1 MSDLR
6 PNWRKTLTL
15 RPEPAVIFIE
25 TGEQKEELTMGGP
38 SDQRGGGESLHVAES
53 ESCCPIPGCVR
64 RQTYVGGDVIEV
76 PNDPE
81 RDTWLKA
88 GWVELVKEK

>member
-1 MSDLR
+1 MATD
-6 PNWRKTLTL
+6 K
-15 RPEPAVIFIE
+15 V
-25 TGEQKEELTMGGP
+25 
-38 SDQRGGGESLHVAES
+38 VAPYRVVFEGK
-53 ESCCPIPGCVR
+53 P
-64 RQTYVGGDVIEV
+64 YVGGDVIEV